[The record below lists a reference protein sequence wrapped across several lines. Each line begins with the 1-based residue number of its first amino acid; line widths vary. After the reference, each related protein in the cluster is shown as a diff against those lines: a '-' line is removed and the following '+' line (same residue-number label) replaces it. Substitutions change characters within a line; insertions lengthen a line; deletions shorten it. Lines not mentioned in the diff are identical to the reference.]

1 MIEWE
6 RRLLDFP
13 IFIVGSPRSGTSVLA
28 KALVAATY
36 KGSYEG
42 NLLSLLHTLDRQID
56 NHFRIFGSK
65 DPAVLT
71 SHLTAQHIKTGL
83 YGKLRDLVDSHH
95 GGLAWFDKTGNPEM
109 IEAIPIL
116 LCLWPGARFIF
127 AKRRAIENIV
137 SRLRKFPSLNFEYHC
152 ADWARNMSTWRR
164 IKEKIPGI
172 KCIEIDQH
180 DIGQVP
186 EGAASAL
193 AAFLELPMPLQVK
206 IADVFFRDR
215 PQQTE
220 HGTATRILTLD
231 GTGWSTEQKQIFHK
245 HCDEPMAAYGYT
257 EDQQYWSIEK
267 IRPFE
272 PFALLQKQV

>member
-95 GGLAWFDKTGNPEM
+95 GGLAWFDKTGNPVYGRVHVLSLPNE
-109 IEAIPIL
+109 E
-116 LCLWPGARFIF
+116 
-127 AKRRAIENIV
+127 
-137 SRLRKFPSLNFEYHC
+137 RLKISFLGCGNFH
-152 ADWARNMSTWRR
+152 
-164 IKEKIPGI
+164 
-172 KCIEIDQH
+172 H
-180 DIGQVP
+180 
-186 EGAASAL
+186 
-193 AAFLELPMPLQVK
+193 
-206 IADVFFRDR
+206 
-215 PQQTE
+215 
-220 HGTATRILTLD
+220 
-231 GTGWSTEQKQIFHK
+231 
-245 HCDEPMAAYGYT
+245 
-257 EDQQYWSIEK
+257 
-267 IRPFE
+267 
-272 PFALLQKQV
+272 